1 MTRWRTC
8 AGGSWG
14 CRHEPRGVCAGRSQ
28 HYVLVRVNAFSVLY
42 IDIAVLPHGACDTLM
57 CGASKNPSG
66 SVEKEIVVF
75 NEVLRRCAG
84 IDVRAGCASTT
95 QRPTCAHGVQEASSS
110 KHRNQRIGVR
120 RPGCACGEFVRTQH
134 TESESM
140 EWGLRIWSRC
150 NVHGKRTEKVIQT
163 QTETWTGH
171 RVPSMRR

>member
-1 MTRWRTC
+1 MLRPAPSC
-8 AGGSWG
+8 
-14 CRHEPRGVCAGRSQ
+14 C
-28 HYVLVRVNAFSVLY
+28 
-42 IDIAVLPHGACDTLM
+42 IAVLPHGACDTLM

-120 RPGCACGEFVRTQH
+120 RSGCACGEFVRTLNLNLWSGVCEFGPGATCMETHRKGH
-134 TESESM
+134 TDSDGNM
-140 EWGLRIWSRC
+140 DWAP
-150 NVHGKRTEKVIQT
+150 RTINEALSTCMTTKLL
-163 QTETWTGH
+163 G
-171 RVPSMRR
+171 PSSCMVFAAV